1 MFGGTSTFS
10 SGFGPSDFGNTSDF
24 SDTFLPPRKETS
36 AKSTQEIKKQKS
48 LPIHEISTSPFG
60 EYTYFF
66 IYIPQLFNIQLK
78 LYKRTKNQKTIFFQ
92 TFLKIRVHPE
102 KPPIITKPVVCVS
115 QDPVINCGYALD
127 FSQIPPKDLSSHCP
141 VIELYYISEKGE
153 TLLGTAILPL
163 KVNQV
168 LNIYGKQLKYL
179 YRNQQIDIED
189 FLSRKVGSALVTI
202 ALGFEE
208 HIEYFRKIQTGSIPE
223 ELVPTIDENHL
234 QNNQNAKITTT
245 TTTSNTTTMK
255 SSMNQFRQNA
265 IDGDSV
271 EYVKPQRQQQVYVMD
286 DNDED
291 NEEEDEDDDNSKR
304 RHRHHHRRHHKKR
317 NKTDWVQQA
326 VLLGWKPP
334 GTLTGNWKE
343 KAASKGWKPPIMKSS
358 IALQFNYHDAVQL
371 RDNEGQT
378 DPDVFQQLAELNR
391 PQEEEAT
398 SEISSSGVGSLINF
412 LNGAGVNQPNPKHVM
427 SQFEDESSALVS
439 SDEQQQEQAKPKFE
453 IIRPTQLFNH
463 EPDFAESTNTLET
476 TSDNLIDDLP
486 DLDIVSIG
494 TDSQLINHMSTDR
507 GEEETQNTNKPIL
520 QTQHIL
526 SQKPLS
532 LSDNDDSDDDDDL
545 ESIKQITN
553 TSKSPE
559 NKVNKSPSPTIKKQ
573 TKLDFD
579 DIDDVDD
586 SDDSEYIEQLMKQLD
601 VNIDSDDSQQYG
613 KQKIIPKHD
622 SDDDDDYDSDDDD
635 ARDVQRA
642 MQKRYFGEI

>member
-10 SGFGPSDFGNTSDF
+10 SGFGPSDFGNTSDI
-24 SDTFLPPRKETS
+24 SDTFLPPRKENS

-78 LYKRTKNQKTIFFQ
+78 LYKRAKNQKTIFFQ
-92 TFLKIRVHPE
+92 TFLRIRVHPD
-102 KPPIITKPVVCVS
+102 KPPIKTKPVVCVS

-127 FSQIPPKDLSSHCP
+127 FSEIPPKDLSSHCP

-168 LNIYGKQLKYL
+168 LNIYGKPLKYL
-179 YRNQQIDIED
+179 YRNEQINIED

-223 ELVPTIDENHL
+223 ELVPIADENHP
-234 QNNQNAKITTT
+234 QNAQNAKL
-245 TTTSNTTTMK
+245 TTTSTTTTTTMK
-255 SSMNQFRQNA
+255 SSVNQFRQNA
-265 IDGDSV
+265 IDGDSA
-271 EYVKPQRQQQVYVMD
+271 EYVKPQTKQHVVVS
-286 DNDED
+286 DED
-291 NEEEDEDDDNSKR
+291 VDEENEEEEDDEDEKSKR
-304 RHRHHHRRHHKKR
+304 RHRHRHRRHHHKK
-317 NKTDWVQQA
+317 NKTDWMQQA
-326 VLLGWKPP
+326 ILLGWKPP

-358 IALQFNYHDAVQL
+358 IALQFNYHDAAQL
-371 RDNEGQT
+371 RDNDCQT
-378 DPDVFQQLAELNR
+378 DPATFQQLAELNK

-412 LNGAGVNQPNPKHVM
+412 LNGAQGNQPNPKHVM
-427 SQFEDESSALVS
+427 SQFEDESSALLS
-439 SDEQQQEQAKPKFE
+439 NDEPPEQAKPKFE

-476 TSDNLIDDLP
+476 TSENLIDDLP
-486 DLDIVSIG
+486 DLDIVSVG

-507 GEEETQNTNKPIL
+507 EDETQNKPIL

-532 LSDNDDSDDDDDL
+532 LSDDDDDD
-545 ESIKQITN
+545 SDIDIGIKPVLKPQTN
-553 TSKSPE
+553 VTSSPDR
-559 NKVNKSPSPTIKKQ
+559 KQSPSPTMKIQSKID
-573 TKLDFD
+573 LD

-586 SDDSEYIEQLMKQLD
+586 SDDSDYIEQLMKQLD
-601 VNIDSDDSQQYG
+601 VNVDSDDNQQFVR
-613 KQKIIPKHD
+613 QKIVPRDD
-622 SDDDDDYDSDDDD
+622 SDEDDDDSDDDD